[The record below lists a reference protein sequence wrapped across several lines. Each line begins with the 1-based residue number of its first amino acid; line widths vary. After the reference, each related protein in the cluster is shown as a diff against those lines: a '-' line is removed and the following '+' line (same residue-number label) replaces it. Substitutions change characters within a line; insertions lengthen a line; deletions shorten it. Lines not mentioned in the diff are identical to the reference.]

1 MFSCLFRAFLLR
13 ELIRL
18 RIVPLVG
25 HSQCPLGPGPSAIPT
40 RLSRHRRRLQ
50 RQPGRV
56 RPCHHQSWPRCTTG
70 SPGSPIQGSSR
81 CRQRRGHRRLQ
92 HRCRFRLPMTE
103 RELFACVISNY
114 FNKPCLIGV
123 GSCACSSKGLVVA
136 SSSLAHPTE
145 LLGMLF
151 YIPPILIQLFFK
163 QETVSRDRLPS
174 G

>member
-1 MFSCLFRAFLLR
+1 MKTCQPRALLLR

-18 RIVPLVG
+18 RTVPLGG
-25 HSQCPLGPGPSAIPT
+25 HSQCPLEPGPSVIPI
-40 RLSRHRRRLQ
+40 RMSRHRRRLQ
-50 RQPGRV
+50 RQSERV
-56 RPCHHQSWPRCTTG
+56 RPCHHRSWPIRTTG

-81 CRQRRGHRRLQ
+81 CRQRRGHRHLQ
-92 HRCRFRLPMTE
+92 HRCRLLPPMTE
-103 RELFACVISNY
+103 RGLIACVISNY
-114 FNKPCLIGV
+114 FNQPYLIGV